1 MKIMFFK
8 KHMILVDDH
17 ITTFPHPTTTKW

>member
-1 MKIMFFK
+1 MFFK